1 MSEPLPP
8 ILELVP
14 HSGTMSLLDRL
25 IAVEG
30 ERLSAEVVVPA
41 DGLFSHD
48 GGVGAWV
55 GIEDMAQAV
64 AAWAGWQARQKGEA
78 PRIGLLLGTR
88 RYRCNVARFAAG
100 QRLQVDIARGYQAD
114 NGLGQFD
121 CRLHSEGVELAS
133 AQLTV
138 FGPQDPSSFLN
149 GENV

>member
-1 MSEPLPP
+1 MPEALPP
-8 ILELVP
+8 ITELVP
-14 HSGTMSLLDRL
+14 HQGAMCLLDRV

-55 GIEDMAQAV
+55 GIEYMAQAV
-64 AAWAGWQARQKGEA
+64 AAWAGWQARQLGEA

-88 RYRCNVARFAAG
+88 RYRCKVARFAAG
-100 QRLQVDIARGYQAD
+100 QRLQVDVERGYQAD

-121 CRLHSEGVELAS
+121 CRIHADGEELAH

-138 FGPQDPSSFLN
+138 FGPKDPSAFLN
-149 GENV
+149 GENL